1 MKALPLD
8 SSGGERQQIRRR
20 VNESAEYFLISI
32 GLVKEINESEVKES
46 GWKERGGQKMSL
58 PLKPVLHLL

>member
-32 GLVKEINESEVKES
+32 GLVKESEVKEN

-58 PLKPVLHLL
+58 PLKPVLRLV